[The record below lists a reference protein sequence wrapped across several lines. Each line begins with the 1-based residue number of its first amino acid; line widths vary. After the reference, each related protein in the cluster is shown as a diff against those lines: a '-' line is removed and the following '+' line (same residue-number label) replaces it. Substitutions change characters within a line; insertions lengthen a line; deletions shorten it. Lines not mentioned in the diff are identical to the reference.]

1 MNMMDYKKY
10 QKLCKNQEQR
20 VYCFL
25 QALFMKIPNNK
36 EQMKFSSWFQNLQ
49 HFYQEMSLNAKLF
62 LNLNLWFTL
71 DIKLFVEQPNLRKI
85 WTMLRKKTLFS
96 EFQEQMQAQ
105 QLLNVS
111 KEGSKL
117 NLTQTKTS
125 WLMQV
130 KLLHLITLLIL

>member
-49 HFYQEMSLNAKLF
+49 HFYQEMNSNAKLF
-62 LNLNLWFTL
+62 QNSNLWFTL
-71 DIKLFVEQPNLRKI
+71 DIKLFVELLNLRKI

>member
-10 QKLCKNQEQR
+10 QKLYKNQEQR